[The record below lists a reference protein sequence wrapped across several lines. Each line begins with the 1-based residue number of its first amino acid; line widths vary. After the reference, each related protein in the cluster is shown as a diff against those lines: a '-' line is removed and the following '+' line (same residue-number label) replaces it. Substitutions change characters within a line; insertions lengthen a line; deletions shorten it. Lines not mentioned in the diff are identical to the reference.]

1 MVEPKTTF
9 VNIIP
14 VKSEH
19 TKIVTKAI
27 ATTMKK
33 LNPEFRKTMTHDNG
47 TELAN
52 HIWLSNKTGMD
63 IYFANPY
70 SSWKRGT
77 NENTNGLIRWFFP
90 KETDFSTITNRQLKQ
105 AQNNLNNQPRK
116 VLGYKT
122 PNDMM

>member
-47 TELAN
+47 PKWQIIYGLVTKEEWTSILQT
-52 HIWLSNKTGMD
+52 HIL
-63 IYFANPY
+63 
-70 SSWKRGT
+70 RG
-77 NENTNGLIRWFFP
+77 NAEPMRIQR
-90 KETDFSTITNRQLKQ
+90 D
-105 AQNNLNNQPRK
+105 
-116 VLGYKT
+116 
-122 PNDMM
+122 